1 MTFYDHLYPL
11 LIQQLQFH
19 LQQKQNLEEN
29 ITLVQSLQKIKL
41 YNKELK
47 EIKTE
52 LSQHESLNSL
62 ERDLQS
68 LGKQNN
74 GLIESKARLEGR
86 RGEVIDNQRALKR
99 KLQAKEYRD
108 VEEQFRKASIRQD
121 TTGKCYDVLDDI
133 R

>member
-1 MTFYDHLYPL
+1 M
-11 LIQQLQFH
+11 
-19 LQQKQNLEEN
+19 
-29 ITLVQSLQKIKL
+29 

-62 ERDLQS
+62 ESDLQS